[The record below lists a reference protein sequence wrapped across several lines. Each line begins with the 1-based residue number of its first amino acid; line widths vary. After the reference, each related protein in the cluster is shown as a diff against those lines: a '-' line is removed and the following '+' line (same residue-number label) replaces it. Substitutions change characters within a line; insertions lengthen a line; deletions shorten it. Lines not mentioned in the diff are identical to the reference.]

1 MCAYFVHCF
10 KNIFFIGGVEFGIQF
25 LRGLCLLTEEGGRSK
40 EEVSFSI
47 STCLVIGKIVK

>member
-10 KNIFFIGGVEFGIQF
+10 KSIFFIGDVEFGIHF
-25 LRGLCLLTEEGGRSK
+25 LRGLCLLTEEGGRSE

>member
-10 KNIFFIGGVEFGIQF
+10 KSILFIGGVEFGIQF
-25 LRGLCLLTEEGGRSK
+25 LRGLCLLTEEGGRSE